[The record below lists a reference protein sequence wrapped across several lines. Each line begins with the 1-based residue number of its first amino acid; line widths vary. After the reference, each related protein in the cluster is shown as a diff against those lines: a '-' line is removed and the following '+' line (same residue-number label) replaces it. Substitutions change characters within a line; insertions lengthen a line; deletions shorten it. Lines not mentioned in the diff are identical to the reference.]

1 MYMWYGFRSLK
12 SEQLIYPILGSSRNE
27 LTLHVAV
34 VYFVAL
40 INCPFLVG
48 SCCVLRVNL

>member
-1 MYMWYGFRSLK
+1 MDYISVYVHVRGFQSLK
-12 SEQLIYPILGSSRNE
+12 SQQLIYPILGSSRNE
-27 LTLHVAV
+27 LSLHVAV

-48 SCCVLRVNL
+48 